1 MIKEM
6 TDPKDKVIKVET
18 TSVLIGT
25 ETCKIGSEVCDTV
38 VLRLFKVNNPHKK
51 NNVFP
56 THVIRF
62 SNMDKVR
69 IRRLNVSYYLAGPHI
84 VINDL
89 EELYIIQEDRKL
101 VLKGYQYEVEH
112 RNPEEDKQA
121 AKKK

>member
-1 MIKEM
+1 MIKEI
-6 TDPKDKVIKVET
+6 TDPKENIIKIPT
-18 TSVLIGT
+18 ASVLIGA
-25 ETCKIGSEVCDTV
+25 ETCKVGSEICGTV

-62 SNMDKVR
+62 NDMEKVR
-69 IRRLNVSYYLAGPHI
+69 VRRLNVSYYLAGPHI

-89 EELYIIQEDRKL
+89 EELYLIREDHKL
-101 VLKGYQYEVEH
+101 VIKGYQLEVEH

-121 AKKK
+121 VKKR